1 MIPTNWSEESGQLH
15 SLPLCLRA
23 VFADSSKAPSYDEL
37 LAALGLGSLAV
48 APKSGDDF
56 DALYAQETYLSA
68 TAALFGIRLREL
80 HPRRTARGLDHSAE
94 FPQHFI
100 DSYIP
105 LIARAHDVGQPTLVC
120 RGWPPPRQHEWG
132 LITSVSGESLAGMT
146 IGHIGEPVPLIG
158 PPLFAYVI
166 EVVDETG
173 AAKLSAI
180 DQLAR
185 AAWIAVEQYKQLES
199 SDAEFYSGPRAWLA
213 WREFCRRQSGV
224 DSAQSRSFVRMVS
237 RWLSARAAQ
246 ARWLEIQQPQIANPA
261 REVVTNWR
269 EACLGIHAEISQF
282 LARPVSSADR
292 WLQLDAALGRAFTI
306 EERLVEQLSTIAKPL
321 FVRPAYEAA
330 PLCI

>member
-23 VFADSSKAPSYDEL
+23 VFFDSSQAPSYDEL
-37 LAALGLGSLAV
+37 LAILGLGSLAV
-48 APKSGDDF
+48 APKSDDDF
-56 DALYAQETYLSA
+56 DVLYAQETYLSA
-68 TAALFGIRLREL
+68 TAALFGVRLREL

-105 LIARAHDVGQPTLVC
+105 LIARAYDVGQPTLVC

-132 LITSVSGESLAGMT
+132 LITRVSGESLAGMT
-146 IGHIGEPVPLIG
+146 IGHQGEPVPLIG

-166 EVVDETG
+166 EDADAAG
-173 AAKLSAI
+173 AAKLSPT
-180 DQLAR
+180 DQVAR
-185 AAWIAVEQYKQLES
+185 AAWIAVEQYKQLVS
-199 SDAEFYSGPRAWLA
+199 ADAEYFSGPRAWLA
-213 WREFCRRQSGV
+213 WREFCRRQSEV
-224 DSAQSRSFVRMVS
+224 DSAQSRSFLRMVS

-246 ARWLEIQQPQIANPA
+246 ARWLEFQQPEIANPA

-269 EACLGIHAEISQF
+269 DLCLAIQAEISPL
-282 LARPVSSADR
+282 LARPAFSADR
-292 WLQLDAALGRAFTI
+292 WLQLDAALGRAFTL
-306 EERLVEQLSTIAKPL
+306 EEGLFEQLSTIAKPL
-321 FVRPAYEAA
+321 FVRPAYEAG